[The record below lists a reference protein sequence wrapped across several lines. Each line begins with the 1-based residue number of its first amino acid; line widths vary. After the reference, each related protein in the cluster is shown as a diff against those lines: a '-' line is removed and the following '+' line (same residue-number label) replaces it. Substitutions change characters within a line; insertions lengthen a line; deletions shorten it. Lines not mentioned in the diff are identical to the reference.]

1 MRLAALPLT
10 ILALAGCK
18 RAETAAAEDREPAP
32 PRGKQISLLY
42 SSNVHGEYEPCG

>member
-1 MRLAALPLT
+1 MRFPVWSSA
-10 ILALAGCK
+10 LALTLVALGCK
-18 RAETAAAEDREPAP
+18 SGESAEVAP